1 MADTLIALIL
11 GKILG
16 KLFGTK
22 QQRDVRRLVPRVA
35 AINEWYEKFASL
47 SDEELKAKTVEF
59 RQRYKEGESLNDL
72 LPEAYAVVKQA
83 CKRHVGQRWTAGGSE
98 IEWIEVPYDV
108 QLMGGIVLHEG
119 KIAEMATGEGKT
131 LVAILP
137 LYLNALP
144 GRGVHLVTVNDYLAK
159 RDSEWTGHILE
170 WLGLTVGCIDKTEP
184 NTAERRAM
192 YQCDVVYGTNNEFG
206 FDYLRDNMALHKDQ
220 LVQREHYYAI
230 VDEVDNILIDEA
242 RTPLIISGPVDRST
256 HRFEKMKPI
265 VAELVR
271 KQTFLVNKL
280 LSDAEQLL
288 EKDDGREEAG
298 VKLLVALKGAPRNK
312 RLMKIRQDG
321 DLQRLTNKT
330 ESAFMAEKRLI
341 ELLENEL
348 HYHVDEKSHE
358 ATLTERGREAMR
370 PENPESL
377 IPMDLTER
385 YAEIVA
391 RTDLTEEQ
399 KEQLKARINEE
410 NEIQKEEIH
419 NITQLL
425 RAYALYEKD
434 VEYVIQDNKVII
446 VDEFTGR
453 LMPGRRYSD
462 GLHQALEA
470 KEGVTIEIENQTLA
484 TITLQ
489 NYFRMY
495 KKLSGMTG
503 TAETEASEFAH
514 TYNMDVAVI
523 PTHKTCRR
531 TDYDDVVYRT
541 RREKYNALIEEIAHL
556 HEMKLPVLVGTISVE
571 VSETLSRM
579 LRRRGV
585 SHNVLN
591 AKNHAR
597 EAEIVRDAGT
607 PGTVTIATNMAGRGT
622 DIKLKPGP
630 LAETNER
637 NEAGDI
643 LCRAPRADESSDGR
657 NGSSD
662 SSNSSDSSEAAEE
675 VIPYGLQ
682 VLGSERHEAR
692 RIDRQLRGRSGRQ
705 GDPGASRFF
714 ISLEDDLMR
723 LFAQEW
729 MHKIMR
735 WAGMEE
741 GEEIQHPMVTRAI
754 TRAQRKIEAINFE
767 RRKRTLEY
775 DNVMNKQRELIYGL
789 RRQVLV
795 FADSAKWFTHPEMCP
810 QKLGKTREEVFAI
823 PIVQARLEEL
833 GLWQPL
839 QAENPDELEALAEN
853 PRYREAFHDEQLG
866 QLLEPLKIRT
876 LVLDLCENAAAQ
888 EFEKFGK
895 PDHSSHDWDLEGF
908 FGYLRRA
915 IPFVNLDEAP
925 ELEGLTFDVLLDFV
939 RERMAQAYDLK
950 GRLMGTDVTNFLGRM
965 VVLSTIDQDW
975 RDHLLGIEEL
985 RESVWMQGYA
995 QQDPLVVYQKEASL
1009 MLEELR
1015 FNIHKEVLDHF
1026 FMATVA
1032 TEDPRVRRQQM
1043 EFHKKVLDQMAMD
1056 EEAARRRAAAEGGGE
1071 GGGPSDEEAP
1081 KLVPVRRGPKVGRN
1095 DPCPCGSG
1103 KKYKK
1108 CCGASSLRPSI
1119 GEDPEQ

>member
-11 GKILG
+11 SKILG

-22 QQRDVRRLVPRVA
+22 QERDWKRLAPRAVE
-35 AINEWYEKFASL
+35 INKWYEEFDKL
-47 SDEELKAKTVEF
+47 TDEELKAKTAEF
-59 RQRYKEGESLNDL
+59 RRRYKEGESLDDL
-72 LPEAYAVVKQA
+72 LPEAYTVVKQA
-83 CKRHVGQRWTAGGSE
+83 CKRHVGQRWMAGGSE
-98 IEWIEVPYDV
+98 IEWIEIPYDV
-108 QLMGGIVLHEG
+108 QLTGGIVLHEG

-137 LYLNALP
+137 LYLNALT

-184 NTAERRAM
+184 NTPERRAM

-206 FDYLRDNMALHKDQ
+206 FDYLRDNMATHKDQ

-256 HRFEKMKPI
+256 HRFDKMKPL
-265 VAELVR
+265 VYDLVR
-271 KQTFLVNKL
+271 KQTFLINRL
-280 LSDAEQLL
+280 LNEAEELL
-288 EKDDGREEAG
+288 GSDDGREQAG
-298 VKLLVALKGAPRNK
+298 VKLLVAVKGAPKNK
-312 RLMKIRQDG
+312 RLMKLRQDG
-321 DLQRLTNKT
+321 EIQRLTNKT
-330 ESAFMAEKRLI
+330 ETFFMAEKKMI
-341 ELLENEL
+341 DLLESEL
-348 HYHVDEKSHE
+348 YYHIDEKSHE
-358 ATLTERGREAMR
+358 CTLTERGREAIR
-370 PENPESL
+370 PDNPESL
-377 IPMDLTER
+377 VPMDLTEH
-385 YAEIVA
+385 YAEVST
-391 RTDLTEEQ
+391 RSDLSEED
-399 KEQLKARINEE
+399 KERLKARINEE

-425 RAYALYEKD
+425 RAYGLFEKD
-434 VEYVIQDNKVII
+434 VDYVVQDNKVII

-470 KEGVTIEIENQTLA
+470 KEGVAIEVENQTLA

-495 KKLSGMTG
+495 KKLAGMTG
-503 TAETEASEFAH
+503 TAETEAGEFAH
-514 TYNMDVAVI
+514 TYNMDVVVI

-531 TDYDDVVYRT
+531 IDNDDVVYRT
-541 RREKYNALIEEIAHL
+541 RREKYNAVIDEIARL

-579 LRRRGV
+579 LRRRGI

-637 NEAGDI
+637 NEVGDI
-643 LCRAPRADESSDGR
+643 LCKSPDGE
-657 NGSSD
+657 D
-662 SSNSSDSSEAAEE
+662 
-675 VIPYGLQ
+675 VVPYGL
-682 VLGSERHEAR
+682 VVMGSERHEAR
-692 RIDRQLRGRSGRQ
+692 RIDRQLRGRGGRQ

-714 ISLEDDLMR
+714 MSLEDDLMR

-729 MHKIMR
+729 MHKIMH
-735 WAGMEE
+735 WAGMKE
-741 GEEIQHPMVTRAI
+741 GEDIQHPMVTRAI
-754 TRAQRKIEAINFE
+754 TRAQKKIEAINFE

-775 DNVMNKQRELIYGL
+775 DNVMNKQREFIYGL
-789 RRQVLV
+789 RRSVLV
-795 FADSAKWFTHPEMCP
+795 YADAAQLFTHPDLCAE
-810 QKLGKTREEVFAI
+810 KLGRTREEIFAEPAI
-823 PIVQARLEEL
+823 RARLEEL
-833 GLWQPL
+833 GLWKPL
-839 QAENPDELEALAEN
+839 QSSDPEEIEALAEN
-853 PRYREAFHDEQLG
+853 PRYREAFQDEPLG
-866 QLLEPLKIRT
+866 QLLEPFKIRT
-876 LVLDLCENAAAQ
+876 IVLDLCENAAAQ
-888 EFEKFGK
+888 EFEKYGR
-895 PDHSSHDWDLEGF
+895 PNQASPEWDLNGF
-908 FGYLRRA
+908 FAHLRRA
-915 IPFVNLDEAP
+915 IPYINLENPPDP
-925 ELEGLTFDVLLDFV
+925 DNLEYDALLDFV

-950 GRLMGTDVTNFLGRM
+950 ARLLGPGITNFLGRM
-965 VVLSTIDQDW
+965 VTLTTIDQDW

-985 RESVWMQGYA
+985 RESVWMQSYA

-1009 MLEELR
+1009 MLDELR
-1015 FNIHKEVLDHF
+1015 YNIHKEVLEHF

-1032 TEDPRVRRQQM
+1032 SEDPRVRRQQI
-1043 EFHKKVLDQMAMD
+1043 EFHKTVLDQMAQD
-1056 EEAARRRAAAEGGGE
+1056 EEMARRRAAQEAGEGGE
-1071 GGGPSDEEAP
+1071 GAEGEPPP
-1081 KLVPVRRGPKVGRN
+1081 KIMPVRRGPKVGRN

-1108 CCGASSLRPSI
+1108 CCGKVMLQTPG
-1119 GEDPEQ
+1119 GE

>member
-1 MADTLIALIL
+1 MADTLIAAIL
-11 GKILG
+11 GKIFG

-22 QQRDVRRLVPRVA
+22 EKRDWKRLMPRA
-35 AINEWYEKFASL
+35 AEINQWFEEFDSL
-47 SDEELKAKTVEF
+47 SDEELKAKTQEF
-59 RQRYKEGESLNDL
+59 RQRYKAGETLNQL
-72 LPEAYAVVKQA
+72 LPEAFAVVKQA
-83 CKRHVGQRWTAGGSE
+83 CKRHVGQKWVAGGSE
-98 IEWIEVPYDV
+98 VEWIEVPYDV
-108 QLMGGIVLHEG
+108 QLDGAIVLHEG

-137 LYLNALP
+137 LYLNAIP

-184 NTAERRAM
+184 NTPERRAM
-192 YQCDVVYGTNNEFG
+192 YLCDVTYGTNNEFG
-206 FDYLRDNMALHKDQ
+206 FDYLRDNMAVHKDQ
-220 LVQREHYYAI
+220 LTQREHYYAI

-256 HRFEKMKPI
+256 HRFGKMKPI
-265 VAELVR
+265 VYELVR
-271 KQTFLVNKL
+271 KQTFLVNRL
-280 LSDAEQLL
+280 LGEAEELL
-288 EKDDGREEAG
+288 QGDDGREEAG
-298 VKLLVALKGAPRNK
+298 VKLLVALRGAPKNK
-312 RLMKIRQDG
+312 RLMKLRQDS
-321 DLQRLTNKT
+321 DIQRLTNKT
-330 ESAFMAEKRLI
+330 ETYLMAEKRMI
-341 ELLENEL
+341 ELLEEQL
-348 HYHVDEKSHE
+348 YYHIDEKSHE
-358 ATLTERGREAMR
+358 ATLTEKGREALR
-370 PENPESL
+370 PDNSESL
-377 IPMDLTER
+377 VPMDLTEH
-385 YAEIVA
+385 YADIVA

-410 NEIQKEEIH
+410 NEIRKEEIH
-419 NITQLL
+419 NISQLL
-425 RAYALYEKD
+425 RAYALFEKD
-434 VEYVIQDNKVII
+434 VDYVVQDNKVII

-470 KEGVTIEIENQTLA
+470 KEDVEIEIESQTLA

-503 TAETEASEFAH
+503 TAETESAEFAH
-514 TYNMDVAVI
+514 TYNMDVVVI

-531 TDYDDVVYRT
+531 VDEDDVIYRT
-541 RREKYNALIEEIAHL
+541 RREKYNALIDEIVRL
-556 HEMKLPVLVGTISVE
+556 HEMKLPTLVGTISVD

-579 LRRRGV
+579 LRRRGI

-591 AKNHAR
+591 AKNHMR
-597 EAEIVRDAGT
+597 EAEIIRDAGT

-622 DIKLKPGP
+622 DIKLKPGA
-630 LAETNER
+630 LADTNPR
-637 NEAGDI
+637 NEVGDI
-643 LCRAPRADESSDGR
+643 LCKLPGGSDQSNGSDQSDG
-657 NGSSD
+657 SD
-662 SSNSSDSSEAAEE
+662 AEDDV

-682 VLGSERHEAR
+682 VIGSERHEAR

-705 GDPGASRFF
+705 GDPGRSRFY

-735 WAGMEE
+735 WAGMKE

-767 RRKRTLEY
+767 RRKRTLDY
-775 DNVMNKQRELIYGL
+775 DNVMNKQREFIYGL

-795 FADSAKWFTHPEMCP
+795 YADAAQLFTHPERCP
-810 QKLGKTREEVFAI
+810 ETLGKTRDEILEVPAI
-823 PIVQARLEEL
+823 HARLEEL
-833 GLWQPL
+833 GLWEPL
-839 QAENPDELEALAEN
+839 HAEDPEELEALADD
-853 PRYREAFHDEQLG
+853 PKWREAFHDEQLG
-866 QLLEPLKIRT
+866 QRLEPFKIRT
-876 LVLDLCENAAAQ
+876 MVLDLCENAASQ
-888 EFEKFGK
+888 EFDKYGK
-895 PDHSSHDWDLEGF
+895 LNQPAHDWDLNGF
-908 FGYLRRA
+908 FACLRRA
-915 IPFVNLDEAP
+915 IAFINLDHPPSTE
-925 ELEGLTFDVLLDFV
+925 ELDYDTLLDFV

-950 GRLMGTDVTNFLGRM
+950 ARLMGVEITNFLGRM
-965 VVLSTIDQDW
+965 VVLTTIDQDW

-985 RESVWMQGYA
+985 RESVWMQSYA

-1015 FNIHKEVLDHF
+1015 YNIHKEVFEHF

-1032 TEDPRVRRQQM
+1032 TEDPRLRRQQM
-1043 EFHKKVLDQMAMD
+1043 EFHKTVLDQMAMD
-1056 EEAARRRAAAEGGGE
+1056 EEAARRRVAAERGE
-1071 GGGPSDEEAP
+1071 GPEEAAP
-1081 KLVPVRRGPKVGRN
+1081 KIMPVRRGPKVGRN

-1108 CCGASSLRPSI
+1108 CCGAATLRPAA
-1119 GEDPEQ
+1119 GEEPEK

>member
-1 MADTLIALIL
+1 MADTLISFIL
-11 GKILG
+11 SKILG
-16 KLFGTK
+16 KVFGTK
-22 QQRDVRRLVPRVA
+22 QERDVKRLWPRVA
-35 AINEWYEKFASL
+35 EINEWYEKFDSL
-47 SDEELKAKTVEF
+47 TDEALQAKTDEF
-59 RQRYKEGESLNDL
+59 RQRYREGESLDDL

-83 CKRHVGQRWTAGGSE
+83 CKRHVGKRWTAGGSE

-108 QLMGGIVLHEG
+108 QLAGAIVLHEG

-131 LVAILP
+131 LVAIMP
-137 LYLNALP
+137 FYLNALT

-184 NTAERRAM
+184 NTPERRAM

-206 FDYLRDNMALHKDQ
+206 FDYLRDNMAVHKDQ
-220 LVQREHYYAI
+220 LVQHELHYAI
-230 VDEVDNILIDEA
+230 IDEGDNILIDEA

-256 HRFEKMKPI
+256 HRFDKMKPA
-265 VAELVR
+265 VHELVR
-271 KQTFLVNKL
+271 KQNFRINRL
-280 LSDAEQLL
+280 LNEAEELRQG
-288 EKDDGREEAG
+288 DDGREEAG
-298 VKLLVALKGAPRNK
+298 LRLLLALKGAPKNK
-312 RLMKIRQDG
+312 RLLKFRQDA
-321 DLQRLTNKT
+321 DIQRLTNKI
-330 ESAFMAEKRLI
+330 EAFYMSEKRMI
-341 ELLENEL
+341 PLLEGDDDIQQGDEGEHL
-348 HYHVDEKSHE
+348 RLYYHIDEKSHE
-358 ATLTERGREAMR
+358 ATLTERGRAAIR
-370 PENPESL
+370 PDDPDGL
-377 IPMDLTER
+377 VPMDLTER

-391 RTDLTEEQ
+391 REDLNEED
-399 KEQLKARINEE
+399 KEKLKARVNEE

-425 RAYALYEKD
+425 RAYALFEKD
-434 VEYVIQDNKVII
+434 VDYVVQDNKVII

-470 KEGVTIEIENQTLA
+470 KESVAIEVENQTLA

-495 KKLSGMTG
+495 KKLAGMTG
-503 TAETEASEFAH
+503 TAETEAAEFAH
-514 TYNMDVAVI
+514 TYRMDVVVI
-523 PTHKTCRR
+523 PTHRLCRR
-531 TDYDDVVYRT
+531 MDHDDVVYRT
-541 RREKYNALIEEIAHL
+541 RREKFNALLDEIVLL
-556 HEMKLPVLVGTISVE
+556 HEMKLPMLVGTISVE

-579 LRRRGV
+579 LRRRGI

-597 EAEIVRDAGT
+597 EAEIIREAGK

-630 LAETNER
+630 LAETSER

-643 LCRAPRADESSDGR
+643 LCRSDDG
-657 NGSSD
+657 
-662 SSNSSDSSEAAEE
+662 EI

-682 VLGSERHEAR
+682 VIASERHEAR

-705 GDPGASRFF
+705 GDPGGSRFYV
-714 ISLEDDLMR
+714 SLEDDLMR

-775 DNVMNKQRELIYGL
+775 DNVMNKQREFIYGL

-795 FADSAKWFTHPEMCP
+795 HADVARVLTDP
-810 QKLGKTREEVFAI
+810 QLCEEKLSRSREEILADPAFR
-823 PIVQARLEEL
+823 ARLEEL
-833 GLWQPL
+833 GLWELL
-839 QAENPDELEALAEN
+839 QTEDSHKLEALAEN
-853 PRYREAFHDEQLG
+853 PRYREAFQDEQLG
-866 QLLEPLKIRT
+866 QMLEPSKTRT

-888 EFEKFGK
+888 EFEKYGQ
-895 PDHSSHDWDLEGF
+895 PGRSPGEWDLDGF
-908 FGYLRRA
+908 FAYLRRA
-915 IPFVNLDEAP
+915 IPYVNLDDPPDTER
-925 ELEGLTFDVLLDFV
+925 LDFDSLLDFV

-950 GRLMGTDVTNFLGRM
+950 ARLMGPEIANFLGRM
-965 VVLSTIDQDW
+965 LILTTIDENW

-985 RESVWMQGYA
+985 RDSVWMQSYA

-1009 MLEELR
+1009 MLDELR
-1015 FNIHKEVLDHF
+1015 YNIHKQVLDHF

-1032 TEDPRVRRQQM
+1032 SEDPRLRRQM
-1043 EFHKKVLDQMAMD
+1043 ETHKAVLEQMAMD
-1056 EEAARRRAAAEGGGE
+1056 EEMARLQAAQAAGQEGE
-1071 GGGPSDEEAP
+1071 LPPPP
-1081 KLVPVRRGPKVGRN
+1081 KLQPVRRGRKVGRN
-1095 DPCPCGSG
+1095 EPCPCGSG

-1108 CCGASSLRPSI
+1108 CCGAVAVRAATA
-1119 GEDPEQ
+1119 EK

>member
-1 MADTLIALIL
+1 MADTLLATIL
-11 GKILG
+11 TKILG

-22 QQRDVRRLVPRVA
+22 QERDMRRLWPRVA
-35 AINEWYEKFASL
+35 QINEWYEKFDSL
-47 SDEELKAKTVEF
+47 TDDELKAKTAEF
-59 RQRYKEGESLNDL
+59 RQRYRAGESLNDL

-83 CKRHVGQRWTAGGSE
+83 CKRHVGQRWTAGGSD

-108 QLMGGIVLHEG
+108 QLAGGIVLHDG

-137 LYLNALP
+137 LYLNAIP

-170 WLGLTVGCIDKTEP
+170 WLGITVGCIDKTEP
-184 NTAERRAM
+184 NTPERRAM
-192 YQCDVVYGTNNEFG
+192 YQCDVAYGTNNEFG
-206 FDYLRDNMALHKDQ
+206 FDYLRDNMAVHKDQ

-256 HRFEKMKPI
+256 HRFDKMKPI
-265 VAELVR
+265 VYELVR
-271 KQTFLVNKL
+271 KQTFLVNGL
-280 LSDAEQLL
+280 LGEAEGLL
-288 EKDDGREEAG
+288 AGEDGRDQAG
-298 VKLLVALKGAPRNK
+298 VKLLVALKGAPKNK
-312 RLMKIRQDG
+312 RLMKLRQDG
-321 DLQRLTNKT
+321 EIQRLTNKT
-330 ESAFMAEKRLI
+330 ETLFMAEKRLI
-341 ELLENEL
+341 ELLEEEL
-348 HYHVDEKSHE
+348 YYHIDEKSHE
-358 ATLTERGREAMR
+358 ATLTERGREALR

-391 RTDLTEEQ
+391 RQDLTEEQ
-399 KEQLKARINEE
+399 KEQLKTRINEE

-425 RAYALYEKD
+425 RAYALFEKD
-434 VEYVIQDNKVII
+434 VDYVIQENKVII

-470 KEGVTIEIENQTLA
+470 KEGVEIEIENQTLA

-503 TAETEASEFAH
+503 TAETESSEFAH
-514 TYNMDVAVI
+514 TYNMDVVVI
-523 PTHKTCRR
+523 ATHKTCRR
-531 TDYDDVVYRT
+531 MDYDDVIYRT
-541 RREKYNALIEEIAHL
+541 RREKYNALIDEIVHL
-556 HEMKLPVLVGTISVE
+556 HEMKLPMLVGTISVE

-579 LRRRGV
+579 LRRRGI

-591 AKNHAR
+591 AKNHMR

-637 NEAGDI
+637 NEFGDI
-643 LCRAPRADESSDGR
+643 LCKSPAGSDQSDG
-657 NGSSD
+657 SD
-662 SSNSSDSSEAAEE
+662 AEDD
-675 VIPYGLQ
+675 VAIPYGLQ
-682 VLGSERHEAR
+682 VIGSERHEAR

-723 LFAQEW
+723 LFAQDW

-735 WAGMEE
+735 WAGMKE
-741 GEEIQHPMVTRAI
+741 GEDIQHPMVTRAI

-775 DNVMNKQRELIYGL
+775 DNVMNKQREFIYGL

-795 FADSAKWFTHPEMCP
+795 LADAAQLFTHPDLCP
-810 QKLGKTREEVFAI
+810 EKLGKTREEIFAE
-823 PIVQARLEEL
+823 PAVRRRLEEL
-833 GLWQPL
+833 GLWEPL
-839 QAENPDELEALAEN
+839 QTDDPEQLEALAED
-853 PRYREAFHDEQLG
+853 PRYREAFLDEQLG

-876 LVLDLCENAAAQ
+876 IVLDLCENAASQ
-888 EFEKFGK
+888 EFDKYGNPKHTAGE
-895 PDHSSHDWDLEGF
+895 WDLNGF
-908 FGYLRRA
+908 FAYLRRA
-915 IPFVNLDEAP
+915 IPYINLDGAP
-925 ELEGLTFDVLLDFV
+925 EPENLDYDILLDFV
-939 RERMAQAYDLK
+939 RARMAQAYDLK
-950 GRLMGTDVTNFLGRM
+950 TRLMGSEITNFLGRM
-965 VVLSTIDQDW
+965 VVLTTIDQDW

-985 RESVWMQGYA
+985 RESVWMQSYA

-1009 MLEELR
+1009 MLDELR
-1015 FNIHKEVLDHF
+1015 YNIHKQVLDHF

-1032 TEDPRVRRQQM
+1032 TEDPRLRRQQM
-1043 EFHKKVLDQMAMD
+1043 EFHKTVLDQMAMD
-1056 EEAARRRAAAEGGGE
+1056 EEAARRRAAQAAGEGGE
-1071 GGGPSDEEAP
+1071 GEEGEGAP
-1081 KLVPVRRGPKVGRN
+1081 PPKIMPIRRGPKVGRN

-1108 CCGASSLRPSI
+1108 CCGAARLRPAV
-1119 GEDPEQ
+1119 GEESKQ